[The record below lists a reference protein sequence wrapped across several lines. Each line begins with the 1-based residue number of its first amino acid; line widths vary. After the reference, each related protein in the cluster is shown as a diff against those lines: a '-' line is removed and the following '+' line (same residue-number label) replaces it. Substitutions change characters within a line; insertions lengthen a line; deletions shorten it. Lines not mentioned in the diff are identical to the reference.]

1 MDRVR
6 NVSVAHLG
14 NHLIR
19 ERKAPNYRLQLTARL
34 LLAGRPQ
41 LNWSVDMD

>member
-19 ERKAPNYRLQLTARL
+19 ERKAPNRLQLTARH
-34 LLAGRPQ
+34 
-41 LNWSVDMD
+41 W